1 MLFNSFPT
9 AGEGMALYAAGI
21 TGSPLVPLSG
31 PMPAGR
37 NVESFQIAPNSQGV
51 VYRADQQ
58 TDEIFNIYAVGIL
71 GGTPVKLN
79 GPLAWLGDVDYYT
92 ITPDSKGVVYM
103 ADQETNDLMELFAT
117 LDLDL
122 VYLPLVVR

>member
-1 MLFNSFPT
+1 
-9 AGEGMALYAAGI
+9 MALYAVGI
-21 TGSPLVPLSG
+21 TGSPLMPLSG

-79 GPLAWLGDVDYYT
+79 GPLAWLGDVDYYYT
-92 ITPDSKGVVYM
+92 ITPDSKGVVYR